1 MKYVIPSLCAVAV
14 LLAGQVASADD
25 LAKMREKV
33 EVYTLKLA
41 DLEKSDT
48 EQTALKDIKLTER
61 WLSEAQAQIAKEEE
75 DIAQRYLR
83 RVEVSL
89 EMIALVV
96 DAGKSEKSAF
106 ERESAAIAM
115 EKEANEAQVLV
126 TQTESKEKKLNQEL
140 GELRKTLTGDDKKKG
155 GGK

>member
-1 MKYVIPSLCAVAV
+1 MKHAISTLCVAA
-14 LLAGQVASADD
+14 LLLTGAAASADD
-25 LAKMREKV
+25 LGKMRDKV

-41 DLEKSDT
+41 DLEKSDK

-75 DIAQRYLR
+75 DVAKRYLR

-89 EMIALVV
+89 EMIALVI
-96 DAGKSEKSAF
+96 DAGKSEKSAY

-126 TQTESKEKKLNQEL
+126 TQTETKEKKLNQEL
-140 GELRKTLTGDDKKKG
+140 GELRKTLTVDPKKG
-155 GGK
+155 GSK